1 MKPFGD
7 RPVPLTPEQESI
19 LGRSKDEIDTPALLL
34 DLDKFERNATRISS
48 FLREHGVGW
57 RPHSKAHKS
66 PQVARRQMELGAHG
80 IICAKA
86 SEAQVLVDYG
96 IPSVLIANEQGRRE
110 KYDRIAALN
119 RRAEVITCADNPVH
133 VEMASAAGIAAGED
147 IPMLVSIDVGMDRT
161 GAMPGQPV
169 LDLARLISKTKG
181 VTFKGVMGYEGHLL
195 TIWPLEEKERQSRDA
210 MSRMID
216 SVHLVERDGIPVEIV
231 SGGGSGTYMTTGL
244 VEGMTE
250 IQAGGGCFLDRFYGE
265 ECHMEDEFDYALT
278 VVSTV
283 TSRPIPTRGIM
294 DAGFK
299 TMSDGESG
307 RPRPIDRP
315 GMSLEYLSAEHGNL
329 QLEPQ
334 AQGLR
339 IGDRIEWILGYSDT
353 TTFLHDHFVGLRNDR
368 VTAVI
373 PLLGR
378 GKLT

>member
-1 MKPFGD
+1 M
-7 RPVPLTPEQESI
+7 Q
-19 LGRSKDEIDTPALLL
+19 
-34 DLDKFERNATRISS
+34 
-48 FLREHGVGW
+48 
-57 RPHSKAHKS
+57 
-66 PQVARRQMELGAHG
+66 
-80 IICAKA
+80 
-86 SEAQVLVDYG
+86 
-96 IPSVLIANEQGRRE
+96 
-110 KYDRIAALN
+110 
-119 RRAEVITCADNPVH
+119 
-133 VEMASAAGIAAGED
+133 
-147 IPMLVSIDVGMDRT
+147 
-161 GAMPGQPV
+161 
-169 LDLARLISKTKG
+169 
-181 VTFKGVMGYEGHLL
+181 
-195 TIWPLEEKERQSRDA
+195 
-210 MSRMID
+210 
-216 SVHLVERDGIPVEIV
+216 
-231 SGGGSGTYMTTGL
+231 
-244 VEGMTE
+244 
-250 IQAGGGCFLDRFYGE
+250 
-265 ECHMEDEFDYALT
+265 DEFDYALT